1 MGENVVVAWL
11 DTRLPPRAPELRGRR
26 RSRDVN
32 RHAMSFDP
40 EQIHVKPFVH
50 QTQKMKSLHFSI
62 AEVQSCMNLTQPDS
76 LDLAYTRT
84 MMGFLLFHPRPLRIG
99 MIGLGGGSLAKF
111 CYRHLPRADIT
122 VLEINPHVIALRRDF
137 SVPEDDARFRVV
149 RADGSR
155 YVRAHEGVFD
165 VLLVD
170 GYDSD
175 GLPGVLS
182 SKRFYDDAFD
192 CLRPSGVMAA
202 NIHLGNEE
210 FPLLLARVGRSFH
223 SAPLAV
229 KEHESGNAIVFARKD
244 CPWAPSLVEDF
255 IRPDTMELA
264 QWKLLQ
270 IAFGRIRTA
279 LDDRLRDGLA

>member
-1 MGENVVVAWL
+1 
-11 DTRLPPRAPELRGRR
+11 
-26 RSRDVN
+26 
-32 RHAMSFDP
+32 MSFDP
-40 EQIHVKPFVH
+40 EEIHVKPFVH

-62 AEVQSCMNLTQPDS
+62 AEIQSCMDLARPDS

-111 CYRHLPRADIT
+111 CYRHLPEADIT
-122 VLEINPHVIALRRDF
+122 VLEINPHVIALRREF
-137 SVPEDDARFRVV
+137 SVPEDDARFRVM

-182 SKRFYDDAFD
+182 SKRFYDDVFD
-192 CLRPSGVMAA
+192 CLGPSGVMST
-202 NIHLGNEE
+202 NIHVDNDE
-210 FPLLLARVGRSFH
+210 FSLLVARIRRSFH
-223 SAPLAV
+223 SVPLAV
-229 KEHESGNAIVFARKD
+229 KERESGNAIVFARKG
-244 CPWAPSLVEDF
+244 CSLAATVIEN
-255 IRPDTMELA
+255 PVWPETMEIA

-270 IAFGRIRTA
+270 AAFGRIRTA
-279 LDDRLRDGLA
+279 LDGNPCGGLA

>member
-1 MGENVVVAWL
+1 
-11 DTRLPPRAPELRGRR
+11 
-26 RSRDVN
+26 
-32 RHAMSFDP
+32 MSFDP

-50 QTQKMKSLHFSI
+50 ETQKMKSLHFSI
-62 AEVQSCMNLTQPDS
+62 AEVQSCMDPARPDA

-84 MMGFLLFHPRPLRIG
+84 MMGFLLFQPRPLRIG

-111 CYRHLPRADIT
+111 CYRHLPEADIT
-122 VLEINPHVIALRRDF
+122 VLEINPHVIALRQDF
-137 SVPEDDARFRVV
+137 SVPEDDARFRVI
-149 RADGSR
+149 RADGAR

-182 SKRFYDDAFD
+182 SKRFYDDVFD

-210 FPLLLARVGRSFH
+210 FPLLVARVGRSFH
-223 SAPLAV
+223 SVPLAV
-229 KEHESGNAIVFARKD
+229 KERESGNAIVFARKD
-244 CPWAPSLVEDF
+244 CLLASSLVEDLV
-255 IRPDTMELA
+255 RPKTMEVA
-264 QWKLLQ
+264 QWRLLQ
-270 IAFGRIRTA
+270 VAFGRIRTA
-279 LDDRLRDGLA
+279 LDDQLRDALG

>member
-1 MGENVVVAWL
+1 
-11 DTRLPPRAPELRGRR
+11 
-26 RSRDVN
+26 
-32 RHAMSFDP
+32 MSFDP
-40 EQIHVKPFVH
+40 EQTHVKPFVH
-50 QTQKMKSLHFSI
+50 QTQKIKSLHFSI
-62 AEVQSCMNLTQPDS
+62 AEIQSCMELARPDW

-111 CYRHLPRADIT
+111 CYRHLPEADIT
-122 VLEINPHVIALRRDF
+122 VLEINPHVIALRHDF
-137 SVPEDDARFRVV
+137 SVPADDSRFRVI

-155 YVRAHEGVFD
+155 YVRAHERAFD

-182 SKRFYDDAFD
+182 SKRFYDDVFD
-192 CLRPSGVMAA
+192 CLRPSGVVAA
-202 NIHLGNEE
+202 NIHLCNEE
-210 FPLLLARVGRSFH
+210 FSLLVARVGRSFH

-229 KEHESGNAIVFARKD
+229 KEHESGNAILFARKD
-244 CPWAPSLVEDF
+244 CLLSPYQVEEVV
-255 IRPDTMELA
+255 RPRTMEIA

-270 IAFGRIRTA
+270 VAFGRIRAA
-279 LDDRLRDGLA
+279 LDEQPRDGVT

>member
-1 MGENVVVAWL
+1 
-11 DTRLPPRAPELRGRR
+11 
-26 RSRDVN
+26 
-32 RHAMSFDP
+32 MSFDP

-62 AEVQSCMNLTQPDS
+62 AEVQSCMDLARPDS

-84 MMGFLLFHPRPLRIG
+84 MMGFLLFHPMPLRIG
-99 MIGLGGGSLAKF
+99 MVGLGGGSLAKF

-122 VLEINPHVIALRRDF
+122 VLEINPHVIALRHDF
-137 SVPEDDARFRVV
+137 SVPEDDARFRVI

-155 YVRAHEGVFD
+155 YVRAHESAFD

-170 GYDSD
+170 GYDCD

-182 SKRFYDDAFD
+182 SKRFYDDVFD

-210 FPLLLARVGRSFH
+210 FPLLLARVGRSFNDI
-223 SAPLAV
+223 ALAV
-229 KEHESGNAIVFARKD
+229 KELESGNAIVFARKD
-244 CPWAPSLVEDF
+244 RSLTSHPVEDVV
-255 IRPDTMELA
+255 RPHTMDVA
-264 QWKLLQ
+264 QWTLLQ
-270 IAFGRIRTA
+270 PAFGRIRAA
-279 LDDRLRDGLA
+279 LDEQPGATSLESRGPDL